1 MVSGRQGN
9 VCHPPERSDRSYH
22 VLLRKPERSEGMK
35 RFPPSRGETCLSC
48 LVLVLLPGV
57 LVLLILR
64 VMHYL

>member
-1 MVSGRQGN
+1 MAIYVLLTKL
-9 VCHPPERSDRSYH
+9 ERSKDMR
-22 VLLRKPERSEGMK
+22 

>member
-1 MVSGRQGN
+1 MR
-9 VCHPPERSDRSYH
+9 
-22 VLLRKPERSEGMK
+22 

-57 LVLLILR
+57 LALLILR